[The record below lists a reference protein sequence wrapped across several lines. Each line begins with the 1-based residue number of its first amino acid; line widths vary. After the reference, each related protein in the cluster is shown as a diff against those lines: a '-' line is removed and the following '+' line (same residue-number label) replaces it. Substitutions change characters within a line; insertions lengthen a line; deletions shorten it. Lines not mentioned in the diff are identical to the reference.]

1 MYNTDMLW
9 RLRYSI
15 KSLYRH
21 IFTHRDHIS
30 PLVTIDIFSDALIYN
45 LNQFRKITPHKN
57 VVPTLKSNAYGHG
70 ISLIARELEKEDI
83 PFFVVDSYFEAKML
97 RSDGIETPILIIGFS
112 SLEMILKNKIKDISF
127 TITNLDSLKELSE
140 EINKKIKIH
149 LKIDTGMHRQGLLL
163 NEVDQAFNII
173 KNNSNII
180 LEGICSHFSDSD
192 GTNDDFTLSQIK
204 TWNDLV
210 ERTKKIFPEIKYIH
224 ISNTYGHRYSDK
236 INANTSRLGIGL
248 YGLANIEGLDLKP
261 VLEMKT
267 IISGIKNIKIGDTV
281 GYNNTFTAPHDMTIA
296 TIPLGY
302 YEGLDRRLSNKGYVK
317 VNGKFCKIVGRVS
330 MNITTID
337 ITEIKNIKIGDP
349 VQVISNIPSD
359 KNSIHSI
366 SEISDTIPYEAIISL
381 PERLRR
387 VVIR

>member
-1 MYNTDMLW
+1 MFW
-9 RLRYSI
+9 RLRYAI
-15 KSLYRH
+15 KSAYRRV
-21 IFTHRDHIS
+21 FTHRDHIS

-70 ISLIARELEKEDI
+70 ISLIARELENGRF

-97 RSDGIETPILIIGFS
+97 RSDGIETPILIIGYS
-112 SLEMILKNKIKDISF
+112 SLEMILKNRIKDISF
-127 TITNLDSLKELSE
+127 TITSLDSLKELSE
-140 EINKKIKIH
+140 AINKKINVH

-163 NEVDQAFNII
+163 NEVEQAFNII
-173 KNNSNII
+173 KNNSNVA
-180 LEGICSHFSDSD
+180 LEGICSHLSDSD
-192 GTNDDFTLSQIK
+192 SNDDKFTLSQIEV
-204 TWNDLV
+204 WNNVV
-210 ERTKKIFPEIKYIH
+210 EKAKSTFPDIKYIH
-224 ISNTYGHRYSDK
+224 LSNTYGHRYSDK
-236 INANTSRLGIGL
+236 IKANISRLGIGL

-267 IISGIKNIKIGDTV
+267 IISGIKKIKKGDTV
-281 GYNNTFTAPHDMTIA
+281 GYNNTFIAPNDMTIA

-337 ITEIKNIKIGDP
+337 VTEIKDIRIGDL

-359 KNSIHSI
+359 LNSIHSI
-366 SEISDTIPYEAIISL
+366 SKISETIPYEALISL

-387 VVIR
+387 VIIK

>member
-1 MYNTDMLW
+1 MFW
-9 RLRYSI
+9 RLRYAL
-15 KSLYRH
+15 KSAYRRV
-21 IFTHRDHIS
+21 FTHRDHIS

-45 LNQFRKITPHKN
+45 FNQFRKITPHKN

-70 ISLIARELEKEDI
+70 ISLIARELENERF

-97 RSDGIETPILIIGFS
+97 RSDGIETPILIIGYS

-127 TITNLDSLKELSE
+127 TITSLDSLKELSE
-140 EINKKIKIH
+140 AINKKINIH
-149 LKIDTGMHRQGLLL
+149 LKVDTGMHRQGLLL
-163 NEVDQAFNII
+163 NEVEQAFNII
-173 KNNSNII
+173 KNNSNIM
-180 LEGICSHFSDSD
+180 LEGICSHLSDSD
-192 GTNDDFTLSQIK
+192 SNDDKFTLSQIEI
-204 TWNDLV
+204 WNNIVD
-210 ERTKKIFPEIKYIH
+210 RAKSTFPDIKYIH
-224 ISNTYGHRYSDK
+224 LSNTYGHRYSDRIK
-236 INANTSRLGIGL
+236 ANTSRLGIGL

-267 IISGIKNIKIGDTV
+267 IISGIKKINKGDTV
-281 GYNNTFTAPHDMTIA
+281 GYNNTFTAPDDMTIA

-317 VNGKFCKIVGRVS
+317 VNGKFCKIAGRVS

-337 ITEIKNIKIGDP
+337 VSNVGNIKIGDP